1 METKVVTGKEMV
13 VGKIGKVEIGETN
26 KLGIFLPLIVYNQKK
41 QLLLKEIEPGKCSQV
56 TRLKGPTRC

>member
-1 METKVVTGKEMV
+1 MV